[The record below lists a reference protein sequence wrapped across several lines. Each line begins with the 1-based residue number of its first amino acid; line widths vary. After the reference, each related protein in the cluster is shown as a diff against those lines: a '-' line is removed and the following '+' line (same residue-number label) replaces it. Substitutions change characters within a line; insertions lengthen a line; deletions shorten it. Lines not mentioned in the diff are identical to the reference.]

1 MILRPKLYHVGIRGT
16 FSLILALQLHETL
29 VQLTVI
35 AVCTACAVVGID
47 VWTACAVGDVCD
59 FPNHIE
65 TNYRVK
71 SDTET
76 EQSQRQ
82 TQRQTQGQGQSRLV
96 LSAGT

>member
-65 TNYRVK
+65 TNYRAK

-82 TQRQTQGQGQSRLV
+82 G
-96 LSAGT
+96 